1 MKRISILFV
10 CMGNICRSPLAQ
22 GIFGHLIAQAGLTGD
37 FTIASAGTGGW
48 HEGEPPDR
56 RSIAIAKS
64 HGIDISG
71 QRTRRI
77 RSGDFGDFDLIL
89 TMDRDN
95 LAALSKSAPPGA
107 NIHLF
112 GTIALGTGE
121 NIPDP
126 YYGGAGGFELV
137 YTRLLTGCCR
147 LLETLGAE
155 RTSCSGNTSSVR

>member
-10 CMGNICRSPLAQ
+10 CMGNICRSPLAE
-22 GIFGHLIAQAGLTGD
+22 GIFGHLVAAAGLTGG
-37 FTIASAGTGGW
+37 FTIDSAGTGGW

-71 QRTRRI
+71 QRARRI

-89 TMDRDN
+89 AMDRDN
-95 LAALSKSAPPGA
+95 LAALSKSALPGA
-107 NIHLF
+107 NIRLF
-112 GTIALGTGE
+112 GDTALGTGE
-121 NIPDP
+121 DIPDP
-126 YYGGAGGFELV
+126 YYGGPEGFELV

-147 LLETLGAE
+147 LLETLGVE
-155 RTSCSGNTSSVR
+155 RASCSGNTSSVR